1 MSYSVLV
8 IDDEQDIRVLIK
20 YNLEKEGF
28 LVSLAE
34 SGEDGL
40 KKVKLNVP
48 DLILLDVMMPGMD
61 GIETCERL
69 KQMPELGNGY
79 QGIISIRLTRTL

>member
-40 KKVKLNVP
+40 KKVKLN
-48 DLILLDVMMPGMD
+48 
-61 GIETCERL
+61 
-69 KQMPELGNGY
+69 
-79 QGIISIRLTRTL
+79 S